1 MGMVVHSHCLWC
13 STGTETLAAGGP
25 ASFQNAADFYSKEE
39 AAAFAKPKKRLR
51 KKLRKKAG
59 VKPMLHSRLLT
70 VGGPQQLIRCWG
82 SCTHG
87 CSLSANAIPN
97 RTHVR

>member
-1 MGMVVHSHCLWC
+1 MGRVDHSMCLCC

-25 ASFQNAADFYSKEE
+25 ASFQGAADFYSKEE

-59 VKPMLHSRLLT
+59 VIAM
-70 VGGPQQLIRCWG
+70 
-82 SCTHG
+82 
-87 CSLSANAIPN
+87 
-97 RTHVR
+97 